1 MIAGAC
7 DEQVRAMPYYRELI
21 NYIGTAIDITGVAVI
36 FVGVLLATIRYLLR
50 RHAEHDKPYRR
61 YRQDMGRAILLGLE
75 FLVAGDIIRTVAISP
90 TLGSVINLG
99 RIVLIRTFL
108 SFSLEVELEGR
119 WPWQRSSLPPQAP
132 PAEKEA

>member
-75 FLVAGDIIRTVAISP
+75 FLVAGDIIRTVALEP
-90 TLGSVINLG
+90 TLNNVIALG
-99 RIVLIRTFL
+99 VLVVVRVIL
-108 SFSLEVELEGR
+108 GWSIAVEIEGH
-119 WPWQRSSLPPQAP
+119 WPWQARAYRN
-132 PAEKEA
+132 KEAESGE